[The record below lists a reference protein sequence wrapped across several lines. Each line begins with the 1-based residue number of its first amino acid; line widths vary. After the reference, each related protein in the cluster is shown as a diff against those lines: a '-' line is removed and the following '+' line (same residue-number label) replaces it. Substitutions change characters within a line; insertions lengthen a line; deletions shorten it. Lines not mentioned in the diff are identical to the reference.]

1 MACFRSLL
9 RKKSRDKPNILPT
22 KNQSP
27 VPCSKIGVFWEFSY
41 FYYDKQTGNVEK
53 IEACHAL
60 PKGGQ
65 IELRLNVTCRGEKRS
80 AVEQPITKKSVYV
93 GKEKD
98 ECKMTKILSDDASS
112 R

>member
-1 MACFRSLL
+1 MFKDWSLL
-9 RKKSRDKPNILPT
+9 
-22 KNQSP
+22 
-27 VPCSKIGVFWEFSY
+27 GVFVLLLRETNWKCREDRGMPRF
-41 FYYDKQTGNVEK
+41 T
-53 IEACHAL
+53 
-60 PKGGQ
+60 KGGQ
-65 IELRLNVTCRGEKRS
+65 IELRLDVTCRGEKRS